1 MGRNWKFLF
10 LYGLGL
16 PPRLARAAAITNC
29 FTSGQ
34 LRFLTLLCWIFMI
47 SFSHLLTTS
56 NLCNNEYYHLGRQK
70 GLLKFYGENII
81 LCLQM
86 VLAHVTNKLSSH
98 VTYLTV
104 QVFKDDW
111 IRSSSGS
118 KLNIPSL
125 QHSTPH
131 NMPYLNQGTKTIY
144 SSPQQFKATL
154 AARGDASY
162 PITMSSPRNKAS

>member
-29 FTSGQ
+29 FTSCQ
-34 LRFLTLLCWIFMI
+34 LRFLTLLCWIFII
-47 SFSHLLTTS
+47 SFSHLLTPS

-70 GLLKFYGENII
+70 ALLKFYGENII

-125 QHSTPH
+125 QSTPH
-131 NMPYLNQGTKTIY
+131 NMPYYFKPRHQDYLQQSPAVQSNTGCTRRCKLSHNYVI
-144 SSPQQFKATL
+144 SSK
-154 AARGDASY
+154 
-162 PITMSSPRNKAS
+162 

>member
-1 MGRNWKFLF
+1 MCRP
-10 LYGLGL
+10 GL
-16 PPRLARAAAITNC
+16 LARQQLPNNYC

-34 LRFLTLLCWIFMI
+34 LRFLTLLCWIFII
-47 SFSHLLTTS
+47 SFSHLLTPS

-70 GLLKFYGENII
+70 ALLKFYGENII

>member
-1 MGRNWKFLF
+1 MGRNWKVLS
-10 LYGLGL
+10 LNRLGL
-16 PPRLARAAAITNC
+16 LPRLARVAAITNC

-34 LRFLTLLCWIFMI
+34 LRFLTLLWWIFII
-47 SFSHLLTTS
+47 SFSHLLTPS
-56 NLCNNEYYHLGRQK
+56 NLCNNEYYHLGRQRPCW
-70 GLLKFYGENII
+70 NII

-125 QHSTPH
+125 QSTPH